1 MHTNSPKAGLTFPSN
16 QNPSLQSFKQI
27 GEFNL
32 ETSKIDLSQLE
43 VFLQNLQ
50 KENRKENQKE
60 KEGGKGRGKRFG
72 PKPEPAHGPTS
83 HAPELVPPLSLSLLL
98 LTAGPTHQL
107 FSTLAKNFAGD
118 RARAHFL
125 PLQFSFTHCLNR
137 CLPTP
142 INPPSSPLHFP
153 LLPLCKMPPS

>member
-16 QNPSLQSFKQI
+16 QNPSLQSFKQT

-32 ETSKIDLSQLE
+32 QTLKIDLNQFE

-60 KEGGKGRGKRFG
+60 KEKGEKAAGNDLARSQNWPTAQLPALPKRYR
-72 PKPEPAHGPTS
+72 
-83 HAPELVPPLSLSLLL
+83 LSLSLLS
-98 LTAGPTHQL
+98 LTAGPTRQSS
-107 FSTLAKNFAGD
+107 STSAKIFAGD

-125 PLQFSFTHCLNR
+125 PLQFSFTPCLN
-137 CLPTP
+137 
-142 INPPSSPLHFP
+142 
-153 LLPLCKMPPS
+153 